1 MVCNIW
7 SNPYN
12 YQALYLLNSP
22 FKSGIMRLMTTPAA
36 ITDLSALPTL
46 SSELNELNE
55 AQLNEFASAAEALIL
70 QVNDARTLQDLR
82 VS

>member
-1 MVCNIW
+1 
-7 SNPYN
+7 
-12 YQALYLLNSP
+12 
-22 FKSGIMRLMTTPAA
+22 MTTPAA

-70 QVNDARTLQDLR
+70 QVNDARTYKTC
-82 VS
+82 VYS